1 MLRRLSGR
9 RVGLGMPVR
18 RVQQPFPLGN
28 DNGFARIGAA
38 QETQGRCVQLSKLG
52 TAHLGDPFPWL

>member
-1 MLRRLSGR
+1 
-9 RVGLGMPVR
+9 MPVR